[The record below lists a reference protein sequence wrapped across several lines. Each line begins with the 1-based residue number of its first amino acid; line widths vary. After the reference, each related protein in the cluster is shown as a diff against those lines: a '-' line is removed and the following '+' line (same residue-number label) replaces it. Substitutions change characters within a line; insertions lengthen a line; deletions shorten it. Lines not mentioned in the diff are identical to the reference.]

1 MRENRSVLY
10 YICTTNTFLQI
21 DQKMTKKLLFITLFW
36 MFIGL
41 AFAVGQGT
49 DSTLVKKLEEINAYM
64 FSDPLAAKSA
74 LQKLL
79 IDNKSASNTGK
90 ATICM
95 KLATTFGMTNNLDS
109 AFIYALE
116 SKRLAPD
123 TSWEK
128 ASALKLIAILYR
140 IKGDYRNAESVLKE
154 SLELNER
161 HSREPILMA
170 ATLQEYG
177 ALCLDQHYNFKATTL
192 FLKAL
197 NIVSKPELLEKGGR
211 LTAVKLRGN
220 LAEAYLASG
229 NYPFAIREFSRTLSE
244 LTTFKDDEGL
254 LRWGV
259 QLADA
264 YILNGNYESADSLL
278 DRLTPIAN
286 KLQNDE
292 LRSYVLL
299 QQGKSW
305 AARGQFTKALPL
317 YRNAFESLNANNSP
331 ALLEC
336 VNAYLI
342 SLSKAGNREEANRI
356 MSMPNVKTAVANGQP
371 ADRLKYKKTAVGF
384 LEKELS
390 PAQISTYYRELQL
403 LADSVNEEEKVH
415 SASELQARY
424 QFEKQQENEQ
434 LLTRENELLKQGADF
449 KRKQLYLTIAIALL
463 AIVILVMAIVRLRQR
478 ALLQS
483 GKLKAKEHEL
493 EFQNERLEWM
503 EREKSFRDQ
512 LMNQQR
518 VLLTQAISDKEEM
531 DSQLKELVK
540 EKQEE
545 RRYELMEQLEKSKDK
560 KLNIEVLLT
569 EFNAIH
575 PSFSSQLLK
584 KYPRLSTADVQ
595 FCSLFRMNLTTKEI
609 SVLMNIEPQSI
620 YKKKYRSMEKMGI
633 TDTDEFDR
641 VLFGI

>member
-1 MRENRSVLY
+1 MR
-10 YICTTNTFLQI
+10 
-21 DQKMTKKLLFITLFW
+21 KKTCLLTLFG

-41 AFAVGQGT
+41 TLSAGKGA
-49 DSTLVKKLEEINAYM
+49 DSILLKKVEEINAYM
-64 FSDPLAAKSA
+64 LSDPLAARSA
-74 LQKLL
+74 FMKLL
-79 IDNKSASNTGK
+79 LDNKNASNTRK

-95 KLATTFGMTNNLDS
+95 QLATTYGMTNNLDS

-116 SKRLAPD
+116 TKRLAPD
-123 TSWEK
+123 TSLEK
-128 ASALKLIAILYR
+128 ANALRLIAILYR
-140 IKGDYRNAESVLKE
+140 IKGDYRNAESALKE
-154 SLELNER
+154 SLALNER
-161 HSREPILMA
+161 HSRDPIMIA

-197 NIVSKPELLEKGGR
+197 NIVSKPEVLEKGGR

-229 NYPFAIREFSRTLSE
+229 NYPFAIREFSKTLTD

-254 LRWGV
+254 LRCGV

-278 DRLTPIAN
+278 DQLTPISI

-292 LRSYVLL
+292 LQSYVLL

-342 SLSKAGNREEANRI
+342 SLSKTGNHKEATRI
-356 MSMPNVKTAVANGQP
+356 MSMPNVKTAVTNGRP
-371 ADRLKYKKTAVGF
+371 VDRFKYKKTAVGF

-390 PAQISTYYRELQL
+390 PTKIITYYRELQL

-424 QFEKQQENEQ
+424 QFEKQQENER
-434 LLTRENELLKQGADF
+434 LLKRENELLKLGAEF
-449 KRKQLYLTIAIALL
+449 KRKQLYLIIAIGLL
-463 AIVILVMAIVRLRQR
+463 AIVILVMTVVRLRQR
-478 ALLQS
+478 ALNQS
-483 GKLKAKEHEL
+483 GKLKAQEQEL
-493 EFQNERLEWM
+493 EFQQERLDWM
-503 EREKSFRDQ
+503 AREKSLRDQ
-512 LMNQQR
+512 LINQQK
-518 VLLTQAISDKEEM
+518 VLLSQAIDDKEEM
-531 DSQLKELVK
+531 DLRLKELVK

-545 RRYELMEQLEKSKDK
+545 RRQELMEQLEKNKDK

-575 PSFSSQLLK
+575 PTFTSQLLK
-584 KYPRLSTADVQ
+584 KYSRLSSTDLQ
-595 FCSLFRMNLTTKEI
+595 FCSLYRMNLTTKEI

-620 YKKKYRSMEKMGI
+620 YKKKYRTMEKMGI
-633 TDTDEFDR
+633 NDTEEFER